1 METIINIDAGGI
13 TTKITVV
20 DEEGIKH
27 PMTVRAED
35 PITSLFGAFGKYIYD
50 NSINLCVIEK

>member
-1 METIINIDAGGI
+1 MGTIINIDAGGI
-13 TTKITVV
+13 TTKITAV
-20 DEEGIKH
+20 DEKGIKH

-35 PITSLFGAFGKYIYD
+35 HITSLFGTFGKYIYD